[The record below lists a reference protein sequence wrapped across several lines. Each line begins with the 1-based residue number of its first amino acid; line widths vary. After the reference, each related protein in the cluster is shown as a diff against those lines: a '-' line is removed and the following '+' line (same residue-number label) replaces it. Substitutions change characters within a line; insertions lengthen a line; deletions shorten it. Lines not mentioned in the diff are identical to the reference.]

1 MRHPHGF
8 IRQFVPLIAACAFAF
23 PVSAQNPAQ
32 NAAQGEMVTL
42 RFPNADVRDVLSQ
55 YEILV
60 GKRLVYD
67 NQVQGQVNI
76 NVPEV
81 TKEEAI
87 RIIEITLM
95 MNGYHLVPVDSDPN
109 LIKVTGLARSPRQV
123 AVPVY
128 SDPEPIPDNEQV
140 VMYLVKLNYADP
152 TELAQILQQA
162 MPPSRPEYAP
172 NIVALPK
179 SQLLVLTENTAVIR
193 AMKRLIR
200 AADLEPTRVEGEFF
214 TLVRASAKDVVQMLE
229 KLFEKPQQT
238 GAPARPAAVPKPP
251 DGGVPGAVTPQSP
264 AGSPLTTVEIGGMT
278 EDSMLAGKV
287 RLTAD
292 ERTNRIYVVTRPV
305 NIPVI
310 KKLITEFDQ
319 DVPFNEPFVRE
330 LKYVSAG
337 DILEALVRAV
347 SDPGAKETGATGATS
362 PTGRTT
368 PTSAPQQSSPFGSN
382 SSLNRT
388 GGASGGLGGSS
399 TQGLSLQ
406 SEPHDVIPQTIV
418 VGNSRI
424 MADKRRNAVII
435 IGSSD
440 IKDKVNN
447 LIDRLDVRTPQVMLT
462 TIIGEFSLEDKHS
475 LGLTYLLGKAQNRDG
490 KIGGNLSS
498 LLTGTLG
505 VVNVNAKNEIIVNAQ
520 NAFSTGTIT
529 RVLGGGVGGLQGLVA
544 TGDNFGT
551 ILTALEQSNK
561 FRVTSRPTL
570 FASNNKKA
578 SLISGQRVAVITGVL
593 SGAGVGTTGLTS
605 QNQVQYIDVNLGLEV
620 VPLINSD
627 KEVHLD
633 IVQNIAEITGYTPIR
648 QGPGETNDYP
658 IISNRQL
665 QTAVTVPNEGTL
677 ILGGLIKQNQRKEGG
692 GIPFLS
698 KAPLIGPLFRATKS
712 EVSRSELVIM
722 IRPSVA
728 FTNKESFEVR
738 DRTMRPMEIP
748 ANLEDGIGIENYRP
762 SMSGDTATKFR
773 ANPSGV
779 SPAGAK
785 GGYMTPPP
793 TPPPAVIPVVID
805 PKKRSANDPNAA
817 ANQSKR

>member
-1 MRHPHGF
+1 
-8 IRQFVPLIAACAFAF
+8 
-23 PVSAQNPAQ
+23 
-32 NAAQGEMVTL
+32 MVTL

-140 VMYLVKLNYADP
+140 VMYLVKLTYADP

-251 DGGVPGAVTPQSP
+251 DAGAPGAGAPQAP
-264 AGSPLTTVEIGGMT
+264 QGSPLTTVEIGGMT

-310 KKLITEFDQ
+310 KKLIMEFDQ

-347 SDPGAKETGATGATS
+347 SDPGAKETGATGAST
-362 PTGRTT
+362 PTGRTAS
-368 PTSAPQQSSPFGSN
+368 PSATPQQGNPFGSS
-382 SSLNRT
+382 SSLTGRG
-388 GGASGGLGGSS
+388 GGAGSS
-399 TQGLSLQ
+399 SVQSLSLQ
-406 SEPHDVIPQTIV
+406 SEPHEVIPQTVV

-424 MADKRRNAVII
+424 MADKRRNAIII
-435 IGSSD
+435 IGSTD

-462 TIIGEFSLEDKHS
+462 TIIGELSLGEGQQ
-475 LGLTYLLGKAQNRDG
+475 LGLTYLLGKN
-490 KIGGNLSS
+490 GNLANLTSVTGGSS
-498 LLTGTLG
+498 VAGS
-505 VVNVNAKNEIIVNAQ
+505 VVGIKDNAINIDLQRALSNA
-520 NAFSTGTIT
+520 SIT
-529 RVLGGGVGGLQGLVA
+529 RVLGGGVGGIQGFVAASDNIGSLV
-544 TGDNFGT
+544 
-551 ILTALEQSNK
+551 TALENTSK
-561 FRVTSRPTL
+561 FKVTSRPTL

-578 SLISGQRVAVITGVL
+578 SLISGERIAVITGVQ
-593 SGAGVGTTGLTS
+593 SGVGGTVNGNLV
-605 QNQVQYIDVNLGLEV
+605 QNSQVQYIDVNLSLEV

-627 KEVHLD
+627 REVHLD
-633 IVQNIAEITGYTPIR
+633 IVQNIAERTGESVID
-648 QGPGETNDYP
+648 NNKYP

-677 ILGGLIKQNQRKEGG
+677 VLGGLIKQAQNKSTSGV
-692 GIPFLS
+692 PFLS
-698 KAPLIGPLFRATKS
+698 RAPLIGPLFRSTSTDIK
-712 EVSRSELVIM
+712 RTELVIL
-722 IRPSVA
+722 IRPSVSVGNSDA
-728 FTNKESFEVR
+728 VEVR
-738 DRTMRPMEIP
+738 DRNMQMLEIP
-748 ANLEDGIGIENYRP
+748 VNLEDSLGSR
-762 SMSGDTATKFR
+762 SGSVKSSQSQKANFR
-773 ANPSGV
+773 ANPVGV
-779 SPAGAK
+779 GPSYGGSP
-785 GGYMTPPP
+785 TPPP
-793 TPPPAVIPVVID
+793 TPPPMVIPVVVD
-805 PKKRSANDPNAA
+805 PASKNYIQPPSGNPPAGGRNAPTL
-817 ANQSKR
+817 RR

>member
-140 VMYLVKLNYADP
+140 VMYLVKLTYADP

-251 DGGVPGAVTPQSP
+251 DGGAPGAVTPQSP

-368 PTSAPQQSSPFGSN
+368 PASTTQQSSPFGSN
-382 SSLNRT
+382 SALNRT

-406 SEPHDVIPQTIV
+406 SEPHEVIPQTIV

-424 MADKRRNAVII
+424 MADKRRNAIII
-435 IGSSD
+435 IGSTD
-440 IKDKVNN
+440 IRDKVNN

-462 TIIGEFSLEDKHS
+462 TIIGELSLDDKQS
-475 LGLTYLLGKAQNRDG
+475 LGLTYLVGKAQAR
-490 KIGGNLSS
+490 GGRLGGDLSS
-498 LLTGTLG
+498 LLAGGTTG
-505 VVNVNAKNEIIVNAQ
+505 VVSVDKGAIGINAQ
-520 NAFSTGTIT
+520 NAFASGTIT
-529 RVLGGGVGGLQGLVA
+529 RVLGGGVGGLQGLIA
-544 TGDNFGT
+544 TGDNFGS
-551 ILTALEQSNK
+551 ILTALESSNK

-578 SLISGQRVAVITGVL
+578 SLVSGQRVAVITGVL

-605 QNQVQYIDVNLGLEV
+605 QNQVQYIDVNLSLEV

-633 IVQNIAEITGYTPIR
+633 IVQNIAEITSTTQIK
-648 QGPGETNDYP
+648 QGNEVNDYP
-658 IISNRQL
+658 VISNRQI

-677 ILGGLIKQNQRKEGG
+677 ILGGLIKQTQDKSTAGV
-692 GIPFLS
+692 PFLS
-698 KAPLIGPLFRATKS
+698 KAPLIGPLFRSTTASKKRT
-712 EVSRSELVIM
+712 ELVIM

-728 FTNKESFEVR
+728 LNNRDAIEVR
-738 DRTMRPMEIP
+738 DRNMRQMQIP
-748 ANLEDGIGIENYRP
+748 ANLEDGLGIETYRSSISDEP
-762 SMSGDTATKFR
+762 SSKFR
-773 ANPSGV
+773 VNPVVV
-779 SPAGAK
+779 SPADPRGV
-785 GGYMTPPP
+785 YSTPPP
-793 TPPPAVIPVVID
+793 TPPPAVIPVVSD
-805 PKKRSANDPNAA
+805 PSKASKGASNAIVNQQKR
-817 ANQSKR
+817 

>member
-347 SDPGAKETGATGATS
+347 SDPGAKETGATGATGATGLISNVGYASANFYS
-362 PTGRTT
+362 PLRY
-368 PTSAPQQSSPFGSN
+368 SQSLITLT
-382 SSLNRT
+382 LNRT
-388 GGASGGLGGSS
+388 YYVLIHIGGTTTFDRIGVRTAGSFSGTASVRVGIYNNSGGQPSTVSLDAGTVSCTAANTTYSVTISHTLNEGWYWLAATMQSAATTSTFLSSNGGFFAP
-399 TQGLSLQ
+399 SLQ
-406 SEPHDVIPQTIV
+406 RTTADTSAFRPVWGE
-418 VGNSRI
+418 NS
-424 MADKRRNAVII
+424 V
-435 IGSSD
+435 
-440 IKDKVNN
+440 
-447 LIDRLDVRTPQVMLT
+447 
-462 TIIGEFSLEDKHS
+462 
-475 LGLTYLLGKAQNRDG
+475 
-490 KIGGNLSS
+490 
-498 LLTGTLG
+498 TG
-505 VVNVNAKNEIIVNAQ
+505 AY
-520 NAFSTGTIT
+520 
-529 RVLGGGVGGLQGLVA
+529 A
-544 TGDNFGT
+544 T
-551 ILTALEQSNK
+551 A
-561 FRVTSRPTL
+561 
-570 FASNNKKA
+570 
-578 SLISGQRVAVITGVL
+578 
-593 SGAGVGTTGLTS
+593 
-605 QNQVQYIDVNLGLEV
+605 
-620 VPLINSD
+620 
-627 KEVHLD
+627 
-633 IVQNIAEITGYTPIR
+633 
-648 QGPGETNDYP
+648 
-658 IISNRQL
+658 
-665 QTAVTVPNEGTL
+665 GTL
-677 ILGGLIKQNQRKEGG
+677 IDEN
-692 GIPFLS
+692 P
-698 KAPLIGPLFRATKS
+698 APVIHLRAT
-712 EVSRSELVIM
+712 
-722 IRPSVA
+722 
-728 FTNKESFEVR
+728 
-738 DRTMRPMEIP
+738 
-748 ANLEDGIGIENYRP
+748 
-762 SMSGDTATKFR
+762 
-773 ANPSGV
+773 
-779 SPAGAK
+779 
-785 GGYMTPPP
+785 
-793 TPPPAVIPVVID
+793 
-805 PKKRSANDPNAA
+805 
-817 ANQSKR
+817 

>member
-251 DGGVPGAVTPQSP
+251 DGGAPGAVTPQSP

-368 PTSAPQQSSPFGSN
+368 PTSTTQQSSPFGSN
-382 SSLNRT
+382 SALNRT

-399 TQGLSLQ
+399 TQGMSLQ
-406 SEPHDVIPQTIV
+406 TEPHDAIPQTIV

-424 MADKRRNAVII
+424 MADKRRNAIII
-435 IGSSD
+435 IGSTD

-462 TIIGEFSLEDKHS
+462 TIIGELSLGEGQQ
-475 LGLTYLLGKAQNRDG
+475 LGLTYLLGKS
-490 KIGGNLSS
+490 GNLANLTSVTGGSS
-498 LLTGTLG
+498 VAGS
-505 VVNVNAKNEIIVNAQ
+505 VVGIKDNIINIDLQRALSNASV
-520 NAFSTGTIT
+520 T
-529 RVLGGGVGGLQGLVA
+529 RVLGGGVGGIQGFVA
-544 TGDNFGT
+544 AGDNLGSL
-551 ILTALEQSNK
+551 LTALETTSK
-561 FRVTSRPTL
+561 FKVTSRPTL

-578 SLISGQRVAVITGVL
+578 SLISGERIAVITGVQ
-593 SGAGVGTTGLTS
+593 SGVGGTVNGNLV
-605 QNQVQYIDVNLGLEV
+605 QNSQVQYIDVNLSLEV

-627 KEVHLD
+627 REVHLD
-633 IVQNIAEITGYTPIR
+633 IVQNIAERTGESVID
-648 QGPGETNDYP
+648 NNKYP

-677 ILGGLIKQNQRKEGG
+677 VLGGLIKQAQNKSTSGV
-692 GIPFLS
+692 PFLS
-698 KAPLIGPLFRATKS
+698 RAPLIGPLFRSTSTDIK
-712 EVSRSELVIM
+712 RTELVIL
-722 IRPSVA
+722 IRPSVSMGNSDA
-728 FTNKESFEVR
+728 VEVR
-738 DRTMRPMEIP
+738 DRNMQMLEIP
-748 ANLEDGIGIENYRP
+748 VNLEDSLGPQNDQIRRSQAQKAN
-762 SMSGDTATKFR
+762 FR
-773 ANPSGV
+773 ANPAGV
-779 SPAGAK
+779 SPSY
-785 GGYMTPPP
+785 GGSRTPPP
-793 TPPPAVIPVVID
+793 TPPPMVVPVVVD
-805 PKKRSANDPNAA
+805 PASKTQVPPPSEKKPAVVGDP
-817 ANQSKR
+817 STRR

>member
-1 MRHPHGF
+1 MLHPHGLL
-8 IRQFVPLIAACAFAF
+8 RKLVPLVAVCALAS
-23 PVSAQNPAQ
+23 PVPAQ
-32 NAAQGEMVTL
+32 NAAQGDMVTL

-60 GKRLVYD
+60 GKRLIYD

-109 LIKVTGLARSPRQV
+109 LLKVTGLARSPRQV

-128 SDPEPIPDNEQV
+128 SEPEPIPDNEQV
-140 VMYLVKLNYADP
+140 VMYLVKLTYADP

-193 AMKRLIR
+193 AMMRLIR
-200 AADLEPTRVEGEFF
+200 AADLEPTRVEGEFI

-238 GAPARPAAVPKPP
+238 GAVPRPAAVPKPQP
-251 DGGVPGAVTPQSP
+251 EGGAPGAAAPQPVPG
-264 AGSPLTTVEIGGMT
+264 LTTVEIGGMT

-310 KKLITEFDQ
+310 RKLITEFDQ

-347 SDPGAKETGATGATS
+347 SDPGAKETGSTGATS

-368 PTSAPQQSSPFGSN
+368 PTSTPAQQTNPFGSN
-382 SSLNRT
+382 NSLSGR
-388 GGASGGLGGSS
+388 GGLGSASS
-399 TQGLSLQ
+399 TQSLSLQ
-406 SEPHDVIPQTIV
+406 SEPHEVVPQTVV

-424 MADKRRNAVII
+424 MADKRRNSIII
-435 IGSSD
+435 IGSAD
-440 IKDKVNN
+440 IKEKVNH

-462 TIIGEFSLEDKHS
+462 TIIGELSLGDGQQ
-475 LGLTYLLGKAQNRDG
+475 LGLTYLLGKH
-490 KIGGNLSS
+490 GNLSNLVS
-498 LLTGTLG
+498 VTGGSNTAAGSPVTIKDNAINIDLQRTLS
-505 VVNVNAKNEIIVNAQ
+505 NMSI
-520 NAFSTGTIT
+520 S
-529 RVLGGGVGGLQGLVA
+529 RVIGGGVGGIQGFVAKNDNLGALV
-544 TGDNFGT
+544 
-551 ILTALEQSNK
+551 TALESSNK

-578 SLISGQRVAVITGVL
+578 SLISGERIAVITGVQ
-593 SGAGVGTTGLTS
+593 SGLGGSASNLVQ
-605 QNQVQYIDVNLGLEV
+605 QNQVQYIDVNLSLEV

-627 KEVHLD
+627 REVHLD
-633 IVQNIAEITGYTPIR
+633 IVQNIAERTGESVID
-648 QGPGETNDYP
+648 NNKYP

-677 ILGGLIKQNQRKEGG
+677 VLGGLIKQSQNKSTSGV
-692 GIPFLS
+692 PFLS
-698 KAPLIGPLFRATKS
+698 RAPLIGPLFRSTSTDNK
-712 EVSRSELVIM
+712 RTELVIL
-722 IRPSVA
+722 IRPSVSMGNA
-728 FTNKESFEVR
+728 DAVEVR
-738 DRTMRPMEIP
+738 DRNMRPLEIP
-748 ANLEDGIGIENYRP
+748 VNLEDGLGFKNRRADVREAT
-762 SMSGDTATKFR
+762 SGFR
-773 ANPSGV
+773 ANPAGV
-779 SPAGAK
+779 APPNMGE
-785 GGYMTPPP
+785 MTPPP
-793 TPPPAVIPVVID
+793 TPPPMVIPVVSEPN
-805 PKKRSANDPNAA
+805 PKSSAAPSGARPSNAQKA
-817 ANQSKR
+817 KSIPQ

>member
-1 MRHPHGF
+1 MLHPHGLLRKLAP
-8 IRQFVPLIAACAFAF
+8 IVVACASAL
-23 PVSAQNPAQ
+23 PAPAQNPAL
-32 NAAQGEMVTL
+32 GDMVSL
-42 RFPNADVRDVLSQ
+42 RFPNADVRDVLAQ

-60 GKRLVYD
+60 GKRLIYD

-128 SDPEPIPDNEQV
+128 SEPEPIPDNEQV
-140 VMYLVKLNYADP
+140 VMYLVKLTYADP

-193 AMKRLIR
+193 AMMRLIR
-200 AADLEPTRVEGEFF
+200 AADLEPTRVEGEFI

-229 KLFEKPQQT
+229 KLFEKPQQNAA
-238 GAPARPAAVPKPP
+238 GAVPRPAATPRPQP
-251 DGGVPGAVTPQSP
+251 DGGAPGGAPPAPVPG
-264 AGSPLTTVEIGGMT
+264 LTTVEIGGMT

-310 KKLITEFDQ
+310 RKLITEFDQ

-337 DILEALVRAV
+337 DILEALVKAV
-347 SDPGAKETGATGATS
+347 SDPGAKETGATGATT
-362 PTGRTT
+362 PTGRST
-368 PTSAPQQSSPFGSN
+368 PTSTPAQQANPFGNN
-382 SSLNRT
+382 SSLSGR
-388 GGASGGLGGSS
+388 GGLGGSSS

-406 SEPHDVIPQTIV
+406 SEPHEVVPQTVV

-424 MADKRRNAVII
+424 MADKRRNAIII
-435 IGSSD
+435 IGNAD
-440 IKDKVNN
+440 IKEKINH

-462 TIIGEFSLEDKHS
+462 TIIGELSLGDGQQ
-475 LGLTYLLGKAQNRDG
+475 LGLTYLLGKS
-490 KIGGNLSS
+490 GNLAN
-498 LLTGTLG
+498 LVNVTGGSGTAGSPVSVKDNAINIDLQRTLG
-505 VVNVNAKNEIIVNAQ
+505 NLNI
-520 NAFSTGTIT
+520 S
-529 RVLGGGVGGLQGLVA
+529 RVIGGGVGGIQGFVAAGDTLGALV
-544 TGDNFGT
+544 
-551 ILTALEQSNK
+551 TALESSNK

-570 FASNNKKA
+570 FASNNKRA
-578 SLISGQRVAVITGVL
+578 SLISGEKIAVITGVQ
-593 SGAGVGTTGLTS
+593 SGLGGSAVSGVQ
-605 QNQVQYIDVNLGLEV
+605 QNQVQYIDVNLSLEV

-627 KEVHLD
+627 REVHLD
-633 IVQNIAEITGYTPIR
+633 IVQSIAERTGESVID
-648 QGPGETNDYP
+648 NNKYP

-677 ILGGLIKQNQRKEGG
+677 VLGGLIKQSQNKSTS

-698 KAPLIGPLFRATKS
+698 RAPLIGPLFRSTTTDNK
-712 EVSRSELVIM
+712 RTELVIL
-722 IRPSVA
+722 IRPSVSVGNA
-728 FTNKESFEVR
+728 DAVEVR
-738 DRTMRPMEIP
+738 DRNMRPMEIP
-748 ANLEDGIGIENYRP
+748 VNLEDGLGLKGRRSDVREGP
-762 SMSGDTATKFR
+762 TSTFR
-773 ANPSGV
+773 ANPAGV
-779 SPAGAK
+779 APINMGER
-785 GGYMTPPP
+785 TPPP
-793 TPPPAVIPVVID
+793 TPPPMVIPVVTEPN
-805 PKKRSANDPNAA
+805 PKPSAVSGGSKPSNAEKA
-817 ANQSKR
+817 KSVPR

>member
-1 MRHPHGF
+1 
-8 IRQFVPLIAACAFAF
+8 
-23 PVSAQNPAQ
+23 
-32 NAAQGEMVTL
+32 MVTL
-42 RFPNADVRDVLSQ
+42 RFPNADVRDVLAQ

-128 SDPEPIPDNEQV
+128 SEPEPIPDNEQV
-140 VMYLVKLNYADP
+140 VMYLVKLTYADP
-152 TELAQILQQA
+152 TELSQILQQA

-193 AMKRLIR
+193 AMMRLIR
-200 AADLEPTRVEGEFF
+200 AADLEPTRVEGEFI
-214 TLVRASAKDVVQMLE
+214 TLIRASAKDVVQMLE

-238 GAPARPAAVPKPP
+238 GAVPRPANAAPKPQPDGAPPGGAPPQAVP
-251 DGGVPGAVTPQSP
+251 G
-264 AGSPLTTVEIGGMT
+264 LTTVEIGGMT

-310 KKLITEFDQ
+310 RKLITEFDQ

-337 DILEALVRAV
+337 DILDALVRAV
-347 SDPGAKETGATGATS
+347 SDPGAKETGATGATA
-362 PTGRTT
+362 
-368 PTSAPQQSSPFGSN
+368 PTSRATPVSNSAQQTNPFGNN
-382 SSLNRT
+382 SSLSGR
-388 GGASGGLGGSS
+388 GGLGGSS
-399 TQGLSLQ
+399 TQSLSLQ
-406 SEPHDVIPQTIV
+406 SEPHEVVPQTVV

-424 MADKRRNAVII
+424 MADKRRNSII
-435 IGSSD
+435 VIGSAD
-440 IKDKVNN
+440 IREKVNH

-462 TIIGEFSLEDKHS
+462 TIIGELSLGDGQQ
-475 LGLTYLLGKAQNRDG
+475 LGLTYLLGKH
-490 KIGGNLSS
+490 GNLSNLVS
-498 LLTGTLG
+498 VTGGSATASGSPVTIKDNAISIDLQRTLS
-505 VVNVNAKNEIIVNAQ
+505 NMSISRII
-520 NAFSTGTIT
+520 
-529 RVLGGGVGGLQGLVA
+529 GGGVGGIQGFVAKNDNLGALV
-544 TGDNFGT
+544 
-551 ILTALEQSNK
+551 TALESSNK

-578 SLISGQRVAVITGVL
+578 SLISGERIAVITGVQ
-593 SGAGVGTTGLTS
+593 SGLGGSASNLVQ
-605 QNQVQYIDVNLGLEV
+605 QNQVQYIDVNLSLEV

-627 KEVHLD
+627 REVHLD
-633 IVQNIAEITGYTPIR
+633 IVQNIAERTGESVID
-648 QGPGETNDYP
+648 NNKYP

-677 ILGGLIKQNQRKEGG
+677 VLGGLIKQSQNKSTSGV
-692 GIPFLS
+692 PFLS
-698 KAPLIGPLFRATKS
+698 RAPLIGPLFRSTSTDNK
-712 EVSRSELVIM
+712 RTELVIL
-722 IRPSVA
+722 IRPSVSMGNA
-728 FTNKESFEVR
+728 DAVEVR
-738 DRTMRPMEIP
+738 DRNMMPMEIP
-748 ANLEDGIGIENYRP
+748 VNLEDGLGFKNRKSEMREAP
-762 SMSGDTATKFR
+762 RSTFR
-773 ANPSGV
+773 ANPAGV
-779 SPAGAK
+779 APPDMGER
-785 GGYMTPPP
+785 TPPP
-793 TPPPAVIPVVID
+793 TPPPMVIPVVSA
-805 PKKRSANDPNAA
+805 PKSKPAVVPGSAKPSNSGKSD
-817 ANQSKR
+817 STSR